1 MDIALNWDVAN
12 SVADIALSGLD
23 LQTDDGLTTAV
34 LISAFTDRAALPD
47 DVLPPGIT
55 DRRGYWGDDDP
66 LHPWGSRL
74 WLLDRAK
81 QTEET
86 RQRAIDYLNECLQ
99 WLMDDG
105 IAASVNVGATWLASG
120 KLGCAIAITKA
131 SGEQIAVQ
139 FAYVWEHS

>member
-12 SVADIALSGLD
+12 AVADIALNGMD
-23 LQTDDGLTTAV
+23 LQTDEGLTTAV

-47 DVLPPGIT
+47 DALPPGIT

-66 LHPWGSRL
+66 QHPWGSRL

-86 RQRAIDYLNECLQ
+86 RQRAIDYLKECLQ
-99 WLMDDG
+99 WLIDDG
-105 IAASVNVGATWLASG
+105 IAGGVDVGATWLATSR
-120 KLGCAIAITKA
+120 LAAAIVITKA
-131 SGEQIAVQ
+131 NGEQVSVQ
-139 FAYVWEHS
+139 FNYVWEHS